1 MGEVDNVVP
10 FRPDDGRGNTENGT
24 VHFERPSGA
33 KFLGLGRMGNCPPVS
48 GEIGLRP
55 RGDGNAIRNRDRESH
70 VIVWQFSR
78 SGSQKFQSTKRQA
91 RCGIHNMNAFLIP
104 APSVARRTVCR
115 KSAAADSL
123 YDQDLPDTVFDCA
136 QGVL

>member
-48 GEIGLRP
+48 GEIRLGSP
-55 RGDGNAIRNRDRESH
+55 RDGNVVGNRDRESH
-70 VIVWQFSR
+70 VIVWQFSS
-78 SGSQKFQSTKRQA
+78 SGSQNFQGTKRQA
-91 RCGIHNMNAFLIP
+91 RCGIDNVNAFLIP
-104 APSVARRTVCR
+104 APSVSRRTVCG

-123 YDQDLPDTVFDCA
+123 NDQDLPDAVFDCA
-136 QGVL
+136 QRVF

>member
-1 MGEVDNVVP
+1 MGEVDNVAP

-55 RGDGNAIRNRDRESH
+55 VVMAML
-70 VIVWQFSR
+70 
-78 SGSQKFQSTKRQA
+78 SGIATEKAT
-91 RCGIHNMNAFLIP
+91 
-104 APSVARRTVCR
+104 
-115 KSAAADSL
+115 
-123 YDQDLPDTVFDCA
+123 
-136 QGVL
+136 